1 MFGQKVYIT
10 DEDMLRIYNFL
21 EVLEH
26 SEIDDI
32 MEKLSYVKE
41 YIEADKEFKE
51 KVNELNNKYFK
62 KEEK

>member
-32 MEKLSYVKE
+32 MDIQKE
-41 YIEADKEFKE
+41 S
-51 KVNELNNKYFK
+51 
-62 KEEK
+62 